1 MNQQDEEILIMH
13 YFREHYK
20 NFPKGKLEKSE
31 SPDFIL
37 RINPK
42 KSFGIELTRLPAMNN
57 FVDALY
63 EILEKK
69 EQKLSLYLGQ
79 GFLEIWLIIYTDDL
93 QKYSRFN
100 PNNKISNLNFQSSF
114 DKVFLFDLFENKVYP
129 IYEN

>member
-1 MNQQDEEILIMH
+1 VNQKEEENLVMQ
-13 YFREHYK
+13 YFRESRID
-20 NFPKGKLEKSE
+20 FPKGKLVASE

-37 RINPK
+37 RINTK

-69 EQKLSLYLGQ
+69 EQKLNLYLGQ

-93 QKYSRFN
+93 KKDSQFN
-100 PNNKISNLNFQSSF
+100 PYNKISNLKFKSSF
-114 DKVFLFDLFENKVYP
+114 DKVFLFDLFAKRKYL
-129 IYEN
+129 IK